1 MEYLFGLLKLPLGNR
16 YFSREG
22 DSGSWV
28 IENEMGIWFGMVIAG
43 NDQGVSYA
51 AEGRPLLDYFEQQLK
66 NLRRSNSVAKLVPFT
81 VS

>member
-1 MEYLFGLLKLPLGNR
+1 MEYLYGYLKLGKR

-28 IENEMGIWFGMVIAG
+28 IERATGIWFGMIIAG
-43 NDQGVSYA
+43 NDEGVTYA

-66 NLRRSNSVAKLVPFT
+66 NLRNSGTVSKLLPFT
-81 VS
+81 LS